1 MSVQNFITNFNGGT
15 RKNRFRVVCN
25 IPGFSIPSLPGV
37 TPDATPSAVTS
48 AAAGQPNARGGFDD
62 FHVLAAAM
70 PASIITTNPI
80 DYQGRKILYPGDRIY
95 SADGFNVWTMTV
107 LDDIGIDNLWKKFHE
122 WSYLIN
128 GHDTN
133 TGDTVGITDAQ
144 IVVEQLN
151 LNAIGANGGVIKR
164 ATLFG
169 CWPQSVGPIEME
181 MQARDQYNFFDV
193 TICFKYV
200 KYEDLEEGVTPDPT
214 DPDPDV
220 PTV

>member
-1 MSVQNFITNFNGGT
+1 MSIQNFIDNFEGGT
-15 RKNRFRVVCN
+15 RKNRFRVKLT
-25 IPGFSIPSLPGV
+25 GS
-37 TPDATPSAVTS
+37 
-48 AAAGQPNARGGFDD
+48 PNETDGLVDD
-62 FHVLAAAM
+62 FHIQAAAM
-70 PASIITTNPI
+70 PASILTTNPI

>member
-1 MSVQNFITNFNGGT
+1 MAGIQDFIDNFNGGT
-15 RKNRFRVVCN
+15 RKNRFK
-25 IPGFSIPSLPGV
+25 V
-37 TPDATPSAVTS
+37 TLIGSPNQADALV
-48 AAAGQPNARGGFDD
+48 DD
-62 FHVLAAAM
+62 FHIQAAAM

-107 LDDIGIDNLWKKFHE
+107 LDDIGVDNLWRKFHD
-122 WSYLIN
+122 WSNQIN

-133 TGDTVGITDAQ
+133 AGETVDITDAK
-144 IVVEQLN
+144 IIVEQLN
-151 LNAIGANGGVIKR
+151 LNQEGANGGVIKR

-181 MQARDQYNFFDV
+181 MQARDQYNSFDV

-200 KYEDLEEGVTPDPT
+200 KYEDLDSVVPT
-214 DPDPDV
+214 NPTGPDPDV
-220 PTV
+220 PTL

>member
-1 MSVQNFITNFNGGT
+1 
-15 RKNRFRVVCN
+15 
-25 IPGFSIPSLPGV
+25 
-37 TPDATPSAVTS
+37 
-48 AAAGQPNARGGFDD
+48 
-62 FHVLAAAM
+62 
-70 PASIITTNPI
+70 
-80 DYQGRKILYPGDRIY
+80 
-95 SADGFNVWTMTV
+95 MTV

>member
-1 MSVQNFITNFNGGT
+1 MSIQDFIDNFKGGT
-15 RKNRFRVVCN
+15 RKNRFRVKLT
-25 IPGFSIPSLPGV
+25 G
-37 TPDATPSAVTS
+37 D
-48 AAAGQPNARGGFDD
+48 PNQTGDLVDD
-62 FHVLAAAM
+62 FHIQAAAM

-107 LDDIGIDNLWKKFHE
+107 LDDIGNDNLWKKFHE
-122 WSYLIN
+122 WSNLIN

-133 TGDTVGITDAQ
+133 TGDTVDITDAQ

-151 LNAIGANGGVIKR
+151 LNAAGANEGAIKR

-200 KYEDLEEGVTPDPT
+200 KYEDLEGGPDS
-214 DPDPDV
+214 PDPDA
-220 PTV
+220 PSL

>member
-1 MSVQNFITNFNGGT
+1 MAGIQDFIDNFEGGT
-15 RKNRFRVVCN
+15 RKNRFRVKLT
-25 IPGFSIPSLPGV
+25 GS
-37 TPDATPSAVTS
+37 
-48 AAAGQPNARGGFDD
+48 PNGTDDLVDD
-62 FHVLAAAM
+62 FHIQAAAM
-70 PASIITTNPI
+70 PASILTTNPI

-107 LDDIGIDNLWKKFHE
+107 LDDIGTDNLWKKFHE
-122 WSYLIN
+122 WSHLIN
-128 GHDTN
+128 GHNTN

-151 LNAIGANGGVIKR
+151 LNATGADEGVIKR

-200 KYEDLEEGVTPDPT
+200 KYEDLEGLVTTGPT

-220 PTV
+220 PTI